1 MLISYCCE
9 LNLTSE
15 KSYALLLV
23 ASSQKPKLEVPKQT
37 SATIGGNPN
46 AAPAPIIG
54 ETLTTESLSFICWNI
69 LVSYEYLATRV
80 RSSFNSFTS
89 SKLENSVFC
98 KWVGSLS
105 LYSLLKSSE
114 NAAAPK
120 SLVTEPGYKR
130 PINPNKP
137 KAVPLLS
144 GALFICPN
152 EYGEQPK
159 NWSGWQYAVSSC
171 GLLSSSFWPE

>member
-1 MLISYCCE
+1 M
-9 LNLTSE
+9 
-15 KSYALLLV
+15 LV
-23 ASSQKPKLEVPKQT
+23 AVSQKPNLEVPKHT
-37 SATIGGNPN
+37 SATIGGSPN
-46 AAPAPIIG
+46 AAPAPTIG
-54 ETLTTESLSFICWNI
+54 EVLTTESLSFICWNI
-69 LVSYEYLATRV
+69 LVPYEYLATSV
-80 RSSFNSFTS
+80 SSSLNSLTS

-114 NAAAPK
+114 KAAEPK
-120 SLVTEPGYKR
+120 SFVTVPGYNR

-159 NWSGWQYAVSSC
+159 KGSGWQYAVSSW
-171 GLLSSSFWPE
+171 GLLSSDFWPE